1 MQAQLTETTAET
13 FKAKQQMTIQE
24 QSSAAKIKEVETKLS
39 IQKRDF
45 DQEKALLEQK
55 IEFLERE
62 NQSLKDQLSS
72 TEIHASQLKS
82 GIDRINTQK

>member
-1 MQAQLTETTAET
+1 MQAQLTETTADA

>member
-1 MQAQLTETTAET
+1 
-13 FKAKQQMTIQE
+13 MTIQE

-82 GIDRINTQK
+82 GIDRINT